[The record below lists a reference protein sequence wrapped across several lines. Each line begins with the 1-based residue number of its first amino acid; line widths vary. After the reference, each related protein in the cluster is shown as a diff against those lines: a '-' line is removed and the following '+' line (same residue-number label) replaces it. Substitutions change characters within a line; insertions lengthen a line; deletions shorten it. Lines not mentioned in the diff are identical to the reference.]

1 MKIQGSADKRPAPRF
16 DLKKSRKNSEE
27 TMKRFVRYILNWYH
41 VHDGLEILLFAV
53 CWSAFAIIGYTFI
66 SEIVNRILT

>member
-1 MKIQGSADKRPAPRF
+1 MTPLVREDRKRVVLASVFGREK
-16 DLKKSRKNSEE
+16 LGEI
-27 TMKRFVRYILNWYH
+27 MKRFVRYILDWYH

-53 CWSAFAIIGYTFI
+53 CWSAFAVIGYTFI

>member
-1 MKIQGSADKRPAPRF
+1 MTPLVREDR
-16 DLKKSRKNSEE
+16 KSRRRAFSAAKNSEG
-27 TMKRFVRYILNWYH
+27 TMKRFVRYILDWYH

-53 CWSAFAIIGYTFI
+53 CWSAFAVIGYTFI

>member
-1 MKIQGSADKRPAPRF
+1 MTPLVREDRKSGSSGRF
-16 DLKKSRKNSEE
+16 SREKLGEI
-27 TMKRFVRYILNWYH
+27 MKRFVRYILDWYH

-53 CWSAFAIIGYTFI
+53 CWSAFAVIGYTFI

>member
-1 MKIQGSADKRPAPRF
+1 MIPLVREDRKSPAAAIRP
-16 DLKKSRKNSEE
+16 RKNSEG

-53 CWSAFAIIGYTFI
+53 CWSAFAVIGYTFI

>member
-1 MKIQGSADKRPAPRF
+1 MTPLVREDR
-16 DLKKSRKNSEE
+16 KSRQRAFSAAKNSEG
-27 TMKRFVRYILNWYH
+27 TMKRFVRYILDWYH

-53 CWSAFAIIGYTFI
+53 CWSAFIVIGYTFI

>member
-1 MKIQGSADKRPAPRF
+1 MTPLVREDRKLPAAAIRR
-16 DLKKSRKNSEE
+16 RKNSEGI
-27 TMKRFVRYILNWYH
+27 MKRFVRYILNWYH

-53 CWSAFAIIGYTFI
+53 CWSAFIVIGYTFI

>member
-1 MKIQGSADKRPAPRF
+1 MTPLVREDKGRQQAFSA
-16 DLKKSRKNSEE
+16 SEKLGE
-27 TMKRFVRYILNWYH
+27 IMKRFVRYILNWYH

>member
-1 MKIQGSADKRPAPRF
+1 MTPLVREDRKSPAAAIRR
-16 DLKKSRKNSEE
+16 RKNSEGI
-27 TMKRFVRYILNWYH
+27 MKRFVRYILNWYH

-53 CWSAFAIIGYTFI
+53 CWSAFIVIGYTFI